1 MIYQINPRVIS
12 RPPPDFSYNFE
23 FSNRSFHL
31 QIYPRMNT
39 SHFRVSKRTEII
51 LNEHTRALTPLKN
64 ILNFLPNKGGLM
76 KKHRS
81 VLFNGAQF

>member
-1 MIYQINPRVIS
+1 
-12 RPPPDFSYNFE
+12 
-23 FSNRSFHL
+23 
-31 QIYPRMNT
+31 MNT

-64 ILNFLPNKGGLM
+64 ILNFLPNKGDLM